1 MRAVGRARYGL
12 LFRAEKSAFVSR
24 FLHIRGK
31 LETNGNEP
39 GNEPKTQVILLGKN
53 GNKDLYTT
61 ETNSVTFRVFVS
73 SIPIQ
78 HPHRQGNIRALFL

>member
-39 GNEPKTQVILLGKN
+39 GNEPKTKVILLGKN
-53 GNKDLYTT
+53 GNKDL
-61 ETNSVTFRVFVS
+61 
-73 SIPIQ
+73 
-78 HPHRQGNIRALFL
+78 